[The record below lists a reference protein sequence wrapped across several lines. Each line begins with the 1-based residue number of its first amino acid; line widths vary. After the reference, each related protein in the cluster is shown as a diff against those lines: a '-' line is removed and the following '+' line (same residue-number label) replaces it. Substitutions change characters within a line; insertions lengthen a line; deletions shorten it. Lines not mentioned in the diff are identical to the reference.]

1 MQDFFLPPYP
11 EPVLAASLQK
21 YGIVRRL
28 FGDTFEVIVE
38 PNQPP
43 HLNMQ
48 RDSEAALACAAGK
61 AASHIRL
68 YSWQPWAVSLGAHQR
83 EADIDLERCNALD
96 IDVVRR
102 PTGGRAV
109 LHANE
114 LTYCAVV
121 PLTTP
126 EVPHRT
132 IHDVYRDVHIILL
145 EALQLLGARNV
156 TFERRQTDFQAHYR
170 TNAES
175 LLCFSSSARY
185 ELVWCDGC
193 GSAAKKVVGSAQRLF
208 TQGGRAVV
216 LQHGSILLGAGH
228 ERLADVVRVSQE
240 HQRERLRAALQS
252 KSATLA
258 DVTGRAVSFDECAY
272 AISMAL
278 QQLPNTSHA

>member
-1 MQDFFLPPYP
+1 MQDFFLPLYP
-11 EPVLAASLQK
+11 KSVPADTFDNQDVV
-21 YGIVRRL
+21 GRL
-28 FGDTFEVIVE
+28 FGDAFDVVVE
-38 PNQPP
+38 PNQQA

-48 RDSEAALACAAGK
+48 RDNEAALVCSGNAK
-61 AASHIRL
+61 PQIRL

-83 EADIDLERCNALD
+83 EVDIDMEHCNILG

-109 LHANE
+109 FHANE

-126 EVPHRT
+126 EAPRRT

-145 EALQLLGARNV
+145 EALQLLGIHNV

-175 LLCFSSSARY
+175 FLCFSSSARY
-185 ELVWCDGC
+185 ELVWYNSH
-193 GSAAKKVVGSAQRLF
+193 GSAAKKVVGSAQKLF

-216 LQHGSILLGAGH
+216 LQHGSVLLGAGH
-228 ERLADVVRVSQE
+228 ERLADVVRVGQE
-240 HQRERLRAALQS
+240 HQRERLRAVLQS
-252 KSATLA
+252 KSATLS
-258 DVTGRAVSFDECAY
+258 DVAHRVISFDECA
-272 AISMAL
+272 
-278 QQLPNTSHA
+278 HAVCTVCKR